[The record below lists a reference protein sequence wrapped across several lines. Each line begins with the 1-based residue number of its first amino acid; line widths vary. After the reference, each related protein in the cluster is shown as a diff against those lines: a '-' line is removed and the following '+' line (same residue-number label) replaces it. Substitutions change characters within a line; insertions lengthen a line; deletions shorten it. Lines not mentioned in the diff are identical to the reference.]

1 MSPYEIIADPDDYG
15 IDALVEGLGTQP
27 VEFPMDERR
36 KWAAEVGVFTQKL
49 TGLTDKAN
57 QLRQILEGDNA
68 IRATPS
74 SLKTL
79 KVQLFTINDALEQ
92 SLDIAQRL
100 ETEIVQR

>member
-1 MSPYEIIADPDDYG
+1 MSPYEIIADPEDYG

-36 KWAAEVGVFTQKL
+36 KWASEVGVFTEKL

-57 QLRQILEGDNA
+57 HLRLILEGNNA

-100 ETEIVQR
+100 ESEIVQR